1 MKYVLVGLA
10 FGLLWAAIQYSRGT
24 VSNPVALIGPVLLF
38 GLFGVLLWGVRTLLL
53 RLRRNRR

>member
-10 FGLLWAAIQYSRGT
+10 FGLMWAAIQYSRGT
-24 VSNPVALIGPVLLF
+24 VRDPVALIGPVLLF
-38 GLFGVLLWGVRTLLL
+38 GLFGVLLWGLRTLLL